1 MKFIIKPFAEIMV
14 KSKPV
19 RRRYL
24 QTLQYNLNL
33 KVKKI
38 SENLKVSVFYDKL
51 ELNIK
56 NPEIKEE
63 YDIPAISKALA
74 RTPWVDFFLEVEWHE
89 IPSII
94 EKDDPENQKET
105 FNKIL
110 EKTIHVYLDQIRDK
124 SFVVR
129 VKRAWVHNFK
139 SIDLER
145 YVGAWLLKKL
155 DSEWIH
161 WKVSLRNPEVTVS
174 VEIKDENLY
183 IVKNKGTGIGG
194 YPTGVQDK
202 IISLI
207 SGGFDSGV
215 STYSMMK
222 RWCKVDFLFFNLWG
236 SAHELWVKQVAYYLN
251 NQFSSGYAANIV
263 TVPFEDVIRDLVMN
277 VDHKYR
283 AIILKR
289 CMLKIA
295 DKLAQENE
303 YYAIVKWDS
312 LGQVSSQTLKNMF
325 AIDRASETLVL
336 RPLIWF
342 NKQEIVNITKEI
354 WTYDFAC
361 NMPEYCG
368 VISDKPATWASLKKV
383 IEAEKVFNE
392 SLLFEA
398 FDNKKVEKVTDIIKN
413 AQNHSDE
420 IEIKNFA
427 IDNDVIIDIRDP
439 DTQSKKQLLVENRE
453 IISIPFYDIN
463 NEFSKLDQTKNYLLY
478 CDKWVMSK
486 LHWLYLLEKWFNNIA
501 LFQPIEADKTC
512 WTL

>member
-1 MKFIIKPFAEIMV
+1 
-14 KSKPV
+14 
-19 RRRYL
+19 
-24 QTLQYNLNL
+24 
-33 KVKKI
+33 
-38 SENLKVSVFYDKL
+38 
-51 ELNIK
+51 
-56 NPEIKEE
+56 
-63 YDIPAISKALA
+63 
-74 RTPWVDFFLEVEWHE
+74 
-89 IPSII
+89 
-94 EKDDPENQKET
+94 
-105 FNKIL
+105 
-110 EKTIHVYLDQIRDK
+110 
-124 SFVVR
+124 
-129 VKRAWVHNFK
+129 
-139 SIDLER
+139 
-145 YVGAWLLKKL
+145 
-155 DSEWIH
+155 
-161 WKVSLRNPEVTVS
+161 
-174 VEIKDENLY
+174 
-183 IVKNKGTGIGG
+183 
-194 YPTGVQDK
+194 
-202 IISLI
+202 
-207 SGGFDSGV
+207 
-215 STYSMMK
+215 
-222 RWCKVDFLFFNLWG
+222 
-236 SAHELWVKQVAYYLN
+236 
-251 NQFSSGYAANIV
+251 
-263 TVPFEDVIRDLVMN
+263 
-277 VDHKYR
+277 
-283 AIILKR
+283 
-289 CMLKIA
+289 MLKIA

-463 NEFSKLDQTKNYLLY
+463 NKFSKLDQTKNYLLY

-486 LHWLYLLEKWFNNIA
+486 LHWLYLLEKWFNNVA